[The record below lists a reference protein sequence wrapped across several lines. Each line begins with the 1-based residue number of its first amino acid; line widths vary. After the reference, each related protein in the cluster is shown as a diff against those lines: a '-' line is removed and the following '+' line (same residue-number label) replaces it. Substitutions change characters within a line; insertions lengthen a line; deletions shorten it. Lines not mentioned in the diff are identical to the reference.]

1 MIRHLTFFMAS
12 FLFLSCNEKEKP
24 LPVVDS
30 LEISRY
36 MGTWY
41 EIARLPNSFEKGLQ
55 NITAT
60 YTLREDGK
68 VAVLNQGIDE
78 NGKLKKASGIA
89 KVPDKAEPAKLKVS
103 FFRPFYGKYWVMAL
117 DSGYQYALVGHP
129 NRQYLW
135 FLSREPNL
143 SHEIFQKLAAQAA
156 QQGFDT
162 SRLERVVHTT
172 GQ

>member
-1 MIRHLTFFMAS
+1 MSRLLAFLMSAFFV
-12 FLFLSCNEKEKP
+12 LSCNEKEKP

-30 LEISRY
+30 LDISRY

-55 NITAT
+55 NISAT
-60 YTLREDGK
+60 YTLRDDGK
-68 VAVLNQGIDE
+68 VSVLNQGYDE
-78 NGKLKKASGIA
+78 MGKLKKANGIA

-117 DSGYQYALVGHP
+117 DPEYQYALVGHP

-143 SHEIFQKLAAQAA
+143 SDEIFQKLAVQAA